1 MTVGGSVAVAS
12 APLRTVA
19 SAACMTWQRS
29 ESKSSEPTATS
40 HFHSDSQS
48 LSLSRPRSLSLSLF
62 CWFSLSDLSF
72 GPSRSLDPRP

>member
-48 LSLSRPRSLSLSLF
+48 LSPSLSLSLCF
-62 CWFSLSDLSF
+62 VGSLS
-72 GPSRSLDPRP
+72 RISLLVRLAA